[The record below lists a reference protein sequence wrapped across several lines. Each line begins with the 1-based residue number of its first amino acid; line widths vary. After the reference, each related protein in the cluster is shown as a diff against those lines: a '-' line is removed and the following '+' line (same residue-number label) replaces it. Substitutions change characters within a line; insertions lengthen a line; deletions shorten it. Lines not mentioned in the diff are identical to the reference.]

1 MTEIYNSTTHGPIPL
16 SFNGRRLMQN
26 LRFAIQSAVRR
37 GEWEDPRHEVSH
49 ARGELALYISH
60 LEKLQQK
67 RLRYSRIPDDQV
79 GSARRS
85 REPWDSYDLPGRIV
99 IDVNPHGSQRYD
111 TVGDYQVVEGGFV
124 NAREKVLWITVSKLA
139 DRRESLLIAI
149 HELIEAALCATA
161 GVDFAKIDDFDFH
174 QGWPDEP
181 GDHIQAPYYRQHQIA
196 TGIERLLAAEMKVDW
211 LEYET
216 HCKELSHD
224 TSK

>member
-1 MTEIYNSTTHGPIPL
+1 MTSIPNNIPHEPYCVVYRAAAGL
-16 SFNGRRLMQN
+16 LG
-26 LRFAIQSAVRR
+26 VDRR
-37 GEWEDPRHEVSH
+37 GMCDCGAEQGNP
-49 ARGELALYISH
+49 I
-60 LEKLQQK
+60 K
-67 RLRYSRIPDDQV
+67 RPGYQDQA

-85 REPWDSYDLPGRIV
+85 RDSYDLPGRIV
-99 IDVNPHGSQRYD
+99 IDVNPHESQRYD

-124 NAREKVLWITVSKLA
+124 NAREKVLWITVSRLA

-196 TGIERLLAAEMKVDW
+196 SGIERLLAAEMKVDW

-224 TSK
+224 RETK